1 MKKQILNHLR
11 NIICLIAV
19 PLLLASCEDF
29 LDVEEPL
36 DQIDSSEVY
45 EDEATA
51 TAAISSLYGNL
62 RDEVILTGQPKGMG
76 ALMGV
81 YADEMDYYGYG
92 GEPLDNF
99 YQHNVFSDDLLVE
112 STWNGAYAL
121 LFKVNASLEGLESS
135 ESLSTEIKIQLRGE
149 ALFIRAFTYFNLVNL
164 FGDIPYPTTTDY
176 EINSTLPRISINEVY
191 DKVIADLRESKN
203 LLGSNY
209 VGVERIRAN
218 EMVASA
224 LLSRV
229 YLYTGKFDVA
239 ETEAGS
245 LINNTTLFSLEPD
258 LTNEFLKESR
268 SAIFQFKPKNE
279 GDNTHEASL
288 FILES
293 GPPFNVAL
301 NRQLYY
307 SMEPNDL
314 RKEHW
319 IGEVTD
325 GNQTWYFPTKYKEA
339 NNTGTSVEYSIVLRL
354 SEQYLIRA
362 EARAKLGNLSGAL
375 EDLNVLRNRAG
386 LTDLQATTEGE
397 ILDAI
402 FIERYHELFSEFGH
416 RWFDMKRTGRANG
429 ILAPIKSG
437 WKPTD
442 IVLPIPENELA
453 MNPNLNPQNPG
464 Y

>member
-1 MKKQILNHLR
+1 M
-11 NIICLIAV
+11 V
-19 PLLLASCEDF
+19 VLLLFAGCEDF
-29 LDVEEPL
+29 LDVDEPV
-36 DQIDSSEVY
+36 DQIASSEVY

-62 RDEVILTGQPKGMG
+62 RDEVILTGKPQGVG
-76 ALMGV
+76 TLMGV

-99 YQHNVFSDDLLVE
+99 YKHNVFSDDLLVE

-121 LFKVNASLEGLESS
+121 LFKVNASLEGLEASDSLSS
-135 ESLSTEIKIQLRGE
+135 EIKAQLRGE
-149 ALFIRAFTYFNLVNL
+149 ALFIRALTYFYLVNL
-164 FGDIPYPTTTDY
+164 FGDIPYSTTTEY
-176 EINSTLPRISINEVY
+176 EENSRLPRIPVNEVY
-191 DKVIADLRESKN
+191 DKIIADLQESKN

-209 VGVERIRAN
+209 IGGERVRAN
-218 EMVASA
+218 VMVASA

-229 YLYTGKFDVA
+229 YLYSGKWDLA
-239 ETEAGS
+239 ETEAGF
-245 LINNTTLFSLEPD
+245 LINNTTLFNLEPD

-293 GPPFNVAL
+293 GPPLTVSL
-301 NRQLYY
+301 NPQLYY
-307 SMEPNDL
+307 ELEPNDL

-319 IGEVTD
+319 IGEVTN

-362 EARAKLGNLSGAL
+362 EARAKVGNLSGAQ
-375 EDLNVLRNRAG
+375 EDLNVIRNRAG
-386 LTDLQATTEGE
+386 LLDSQATTEGE
-397 ILDAI
+397 VLDAI
-402 FIERYHELFSEFGH
+402 FSERYHELFSEFGH

>member
-1 MKKQILNHLR
+1 MKKQILNRLR
-11 NIICLIAV
+11 NPICLIVILSLFAG
-19 PLLLASCEDF
+19 CEDF
-29 LDVEEPL
+29 LEVEEPV

-45 EDEATA
+45 EDEVTA

-62 RDEVILTGQPKGMG
+62 RDEVILTGQPNGMG

-81 YADEMDYYGYG
+81 YADEIDYYGYG
-92 GEPLDNF
+92 GEPLENF

-121 LFKVNASLEGLESS
+121 LFKVNASLEGLGAAD
-135 ESLSTEIKIQLRGE
+135 SLSTEIKEQLRGE
-149 ALFIRAFTYFNLVNL
+149 ALFIRALTYLYLVNL

-176 EINSTLPRISINEVY
+176 EKNSSLPRIPVNEVY
-191 DKVIADLRESKN
+191 DMIIIDLQESKM

-209 VGVERIRAN
+209 MGGERVRAN
-218 EMVASA
+218 DMVASA
-224 LLSRV
+224 VLSRV
-229 YLYTGKFDVA
+229 YLYTGKWDLA
-239 ETEAGS
+239 ETEAGF
-245 LINNTTLFSLEPD
+245 LINNSTLFNLEPD
-258 LTNEFLKESR
+258 VKNEFLKESR

-301 NRQLYY
+301 NSQLYY

-314 RKEHW
+314 RREHW
-319 IGEVTD
+319 IGEVID
-325 GNQTWYFPTKYKEA
+325 GNETWHFPTKYKEA
-339 NNTGTSVEYSIVLRL
+339 NNTGNSVEYSIVLRL

-362 EARAKLGNLSGAL
+362 EARAQRGNLSGAL
-375 EDLNVLRNRAG
+375 VDLNVIRNRAG
-386 LTDLQATTEGE
+386 LMDSAATTEDG

-416 RWFDMKRTGRANG
+416 RWFDMKRTGRANS